1 MNPMSQSEKLELL
14 KLLTSLRAKNRC
26 KVLKL
31 LDDNSVNFICECV
44 FNVCFTDLK
53 LSRNKRKKLKS
64 KLKSQEKVLRYLARK
79 DNSVKNRRK
88 KLVQSGG
95 YIGTLLSI
103 AIPVLTSIFSSLS
116 SKNER
121 KNI

>member
-79 DNSVKNRRK
+79 DNSVKNRRY
-88 KLVQSGG
+88 LPPEEVSAD
-95 YIGTLLSI
+95 S
-103 AIPVLTSIFSSLS
+103 AVIPEIKCKVPEFYQVLKI
-116 SKNER
+116 
-121 KNI
+121 I